1 MSQLTVTTGDE
12 TTINE
17 GAKLALVAPP
27 TVELEPVG
35 HESPVIT
42 NQLNLK
48 LSSVAPSSTIMLPFD
63 MTFSSQYQN
72 QSTLPTTPH
81 HHDNTEYLSA
91 WQYELGVY
99 CNWLNPPHVARLP
112 VIVYEPFT
120 FSHNEYS
127 AGER

>member
-1 MSQLTVTTGDE
+1 MSQLTITTGDE

-27 TVELEPVG
+27 TVELEPVDHG
-35 HESPVIT
+35 SPVIT
-42 NQLNLK
+42 NQLNLT
-48 LSSVAPSSTIMLPFD
+48 LSSVAPSSAIMLSFD

-72 QSTLPTTPH
+72 QSTLPTTLH
-81 HHDNTEYLSA
+81 DHDNTEYLSA
-91 WQYELGVY
+91 WQYELEVH

>member
-1 MSQLTVTTGDE
+1 M
-12 TTINE
+12 
-17 GAKLALVAPP
+17 
-27 TVELEPVG
+27 
-35 HESPVIT
+35 IT
-42 NQLNLK
+42 NQLNVA
-48 LSSVAPSSTIMLPFD
+48 LSSVAPSSTIMLSFD

-72 QSTLPTTPH
+72 QSTLPTSPRH
-81 HHDNTEYLSA
+81 RDNTNYLSA
-91 WQYELGVY
+91 WQHELEVH